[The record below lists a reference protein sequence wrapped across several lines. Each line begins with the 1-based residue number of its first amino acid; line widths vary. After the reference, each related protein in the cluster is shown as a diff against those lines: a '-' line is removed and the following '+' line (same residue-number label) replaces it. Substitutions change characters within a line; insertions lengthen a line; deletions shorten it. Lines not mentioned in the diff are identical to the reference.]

1 MQWCPSAVL
10 IHNSIMAY
18 EAEHL
23 FRGLLAIN
31 ISFSLKHRFGSFAPF
46 LIRLFVFL
54 LLSLSI
60 FYIFDNSPLS
70 DVSFANIFSQSEANL
85 LILLTLSFMEQTV

>member
-10 IHNSIMAY
+10 IHDSIMAY

-23 FRGLLAIN
+23 FICLLAIN
-31 ISFSLKHRFGSFAPF
+31 ISFSLKHQFGSLAPF
-46 LIRLFVFL
+46 LIRLFVFFL
-54 LLSLSI
+54 LSI

-70 DVSFANIFSQSEANL
+70 DVSFANIFSQLKTNL
-85 LILLTLSFMEQTV
+85 LILLTPSFMEQTV